1 MKTTHSISAYLSLGL
16 ALLLTP
22 SCGGG
27 GGGGES
33 GPASLAGEVLFLP
46 APSALTATN
55 AGASLD
61 VQRTTVDLAPR
72 QRVHV
77 SGVGDEGVA
86 TLRLRSSDRLRVT
99 ARVISGAVQVAPL
112 DALSMHVEP
121 LSADASFS
129 MRGRSDLIVRGEGA
143 WTVELAAAPL
153 TRAEPMRGSLGALL
167 AGDERLLLSSPE
179 ATARVAAAESLNLV
193 LRADCAVRVVS
204 SEGELVGALDEQG
217 GELRWSAAALDA
229 WSVIGGTRGQ
239 VRLTASAGVG
249 RPARARTAAS
259 NERLAHQV
267 ASGARLVSEARLEQ
281 LAGRLLV
288 RMKDGSS
295 GQALADQRGARL
307 LRSVPD
313 TCDIVEFEL
322 PQGLDPRAAERMTLA
337 MQAAFECDPRV
348 DYAELDYIVRT
359 TGAAVPL
366 PIVPNDPFYSFQA
379 WHYDLIRAPQAW
391 DVTTGS
397 AAVRVAV
404 IDTGR
409 RPHPDLDPNTDLTSE
424 FDFISDAAS
433 ARDGNG
439 RDANAFD
446 EGDGTALSGSSFHG
460 THVAGTIGA
469 RGQDGFQ
476 TAGLNWT
483 VDLFHLRALGAG
495 GGTTTDILESVRY
508 AAGLSVS
515 GVPTLAQRADI
526 INMSLGGPGFSQ
538 SFQNAITA
546 ARNAGCVIIAAAG
559 NDNTSQAFFPANYTG
574 VLSVSAVDRNADKAP
589 YSNFGTG
596 IDIAAPG
603 GNVAV
608 DLDGD
613 GLADGVVSTL
623 TTEGPGGGAPIAV
636 AYQGTSMA
644 APHVAGVA
652 ALVLAVNPALTVAE
666 VESILLDTTID
677 LGTPGRDDIFGRGLL
692 QADAAVAAAGG
703 AKEVAPD
710 LVVGTGGLFFG
721 TELTQ
726 IDVPLSNG
734 GGGTLTVNS
743 ATISNSQPQLFASVA
758 FLPGS
763 IGTTT
768 CRVSVNRTGLP
779 VGDYTAQLTL
789 SSNGGTEVLPIFMT
803 VAPPPL
809 NVELYLLVVA
819 EDDLYSGVDPITPVA
834 IEVLNPAVGL
844 QWLVDTDLD
853 GLGLAAGSYVVFCA
867 SDDNNDKVVFG
878 PGDIY
883 GGGYPSLN
891 ELQAI
896 SLGAGESL
904 TGVDFPVGPL
914 DAQPLATQRVRLL
927 LP

>member
-1 MKTTHSISAYLSLGL
+1 
-16 ALLLTP
+16 
-22 SCGGG
+22 
-27 GGGGES
+27 
-33 GPASLAGEVLFLP
+33 
-46 APSALTATN
+46 
-55 AGASLD
+55 
-61 VQRTTVDLAPR
+61 
-72 QRVHV
+72 
-77 SGVGDEGVA
+77 
-86 TLRLRSSDRLRVT
+86 
-99 ARVISGAVQVAPL
+99 
-112 DALSMHVEP
+112 
-121 LSADASFS
+121 
-129 MRGRSDLIVRGEGA
+129 
-143 WTVELAAAPL
+143 
-153 TRAEPMRGSLGALL
+153 MRGSLGALL

-515 GVPTLAQRADI
+515 GVPTLVQRADI

-596 IDIAAPG
+596 VDIAAPG
-603 GNVAV
+603 GDISV
-608 DLDGD
+608 DLNGD
-613 GLADGVVSTL
+613 GVVDGVVSTL
-623 TTEGPGGGAPIAV
+623 TTEGPGGGTPVAK

-692 QADAAVAAAGG
+692 QADAAIAAAGG

-710 LVVGTGGLFFG
+710 LVVGTGGLSFG

-758 FLPGS
+758 FLPGP

-779 VGDYTAQLTL
+779 VGNYSAQLTL
-789 SSNGGTEVLPIFMT
+789 SSNGGVEVVPIFMT
-803 VAPPPL
+803 VAPPPV
-809 NVELYLLVVA
+809 NVDLYLLVVA
-819 EDDLYSGVDPITPVA
+819 EEDLYSGVDPITPVA
-834 IEVLNPAVGL
+834 ARVLNPAVGL
-844 QWLVDTDLD
+844 QWLVDTDSD
-853 GLGLAAGSYVVFCA
+853 GFGLAAGSYVVFCA
-867 SDDNNDKVVFG
+867 SDDDNDGFVFG
-878 PGDIY
+878 SGDIY

-896 SLGAGESL
+896 SLGAGEAIS
-904 TGVDFPVGPL
+904 GVDFPVVPL
-914 DAQPLATQRVRLL
+914 DAQPASTQRVRLL

>member
-1 MKTTHSISAYLSLGL
+1 
-16 ALLLTP
+16 
-22 SCGGG
+22 
-27 GGGGES
+27 
-33 GPASLAGEVLFLP
+33 
-46 APSALTATN
+46 
-55 AGASLD
+55 
-61 VQRTTVDLAPR
+61 
-72 QRVHV
+72 
-77 SGVGDEGVA
+77 
-86 TLRLRSSDRLRVT
+86 
-99 ARVISGAVQVAPL
+99 
-112 DALSMHVEP
+112 
-121 LSADASFS
+121 
-129 MRGRSDLIVRGEGA
+129 
-143 WTVELAAAPL
+143 
-153 TRAEPMRGSLGALL
+153 
-167 AGDERLLLSSPE
+167 
-179 ATARVAAAESLNLV
+179 
-193 LRADCAVRVVS
+193 
-204 SEGELVGALDEQG
+204 
-217 GELRWSAAALDA
+217 
-229 WSVIGGTRGQ
+229 
-239 VRLTASAGVG
+239 
-249 RPARARTAAS
+249 
-259 NERLAHQV
+259 
-267 ASGARLVSEARLEQ
+267 
-281 LAGRLLV
+281 
-288 RMKDGSS
+288 
-295 GQALADQRGARL
+295 
-307 LRSVPD
+307 
-313 TCDIVEFEL
+313 
-322 PQGLDPRAAERMTLA
+322 
-337 MQAAFECDPRV
+337 
-348 DYAELDYIVRT
+348 
-359 TGAAVPL
+359 
-366 PIVPNDPFYSFQA
+366 
-379 WHYDLIRAPQAW
+379 
-391 DVTTGS
+391 
-397 AAVRVAV
+397 
-404 IDTGR
+404 
-409 RPHPDLDPNTDLTSE
+409 
-424 FDFISDAAS
+424 
-433 ARDGNG
+433 
-439 RDANAFD
+439 
-446 EGDGTALSGSSFHG
+446 
-460 THVAGTIGA
+460 VAGTIGA

-596 IDIAAPG
+596 VDIAAPG

-758 FLPGS
+758 FVPGA
-763 IGTTT
+763 IGTTN

-789 SSNGGTEVLPIFMT
+789 SSNGGTEVVPIFMT